1 MAQMQ
6 ALFESAHK
14 TTIHMLSTG
23 AIYRRMESGALDS
36 IKTGCCQGVLV
47 TEAQRGNL
55 KNNSGQK

>member
-23 AIYRRMESGALDS
+23 AIYRRKESGALELD
-36 IKTGCCQGVLV
+36 IKLV
-47 TEAQRGNL
+47 AVRVSHLDTL
-55 KNNSGQK
+55 TD